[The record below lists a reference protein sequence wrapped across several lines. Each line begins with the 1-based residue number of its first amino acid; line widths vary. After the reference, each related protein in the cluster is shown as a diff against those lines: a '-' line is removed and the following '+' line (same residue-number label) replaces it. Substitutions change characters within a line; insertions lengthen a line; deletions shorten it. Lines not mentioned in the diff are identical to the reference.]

1 MALFQTLAMSQGHGL
16 IQDDSLLTKHFK
28 RAELAIF
35 RPPSQPNEPQRPTL
49 DSFQQ
54 LSIVS
59 VRVDPQITGL
69 CEGLCGLCC
78 VLHVVLWAAV
88 CCVQISVGDLCC
100 VSEGTQAARA
110 S

>member
-1 MALFQTLAMSQGHGL
+1 
-16 IQDDSLLTKHFK
+16 
-28 RAELAIF
+28 
-35 RPPSQPNEPQRPTL
+35 
-49 DSFQQ
+49 
-54 LSIVS
+54 